1 MSAAWNLR
9 VTDRKGRAKVHSLPA
24 LPLVFGRDESLPIPL
39 DDPQISRR
47 HCQIDANDANSFRV
61 QDLNSTN
68 GTLVN
73 GRKVPRGVVSS
84 GDRVKIGDTI
94 IEFTKVEE
102 VSVEDDTGMR
112 NLSIL
117 KSFASPAGAKNIV
130 SMKVDDKA
138 AVLSRI
144 GSPGQSAGAPNNR
157 LTFVAEIGH
166 ILTELTDRDEI
177 LKMILAGLIDV
188 YPIERVAVLLRDEA
202 RGTLEPTVS
211 KSKEGVSTGV
221 IVSRTICQHIL
232 KTGEAI
238 ITENAV
244 SDPRFSSGDSIIEH
258 RVGSVIAAPMKARGS
273 LLGVLYACTSER
285 ASHFSDQDLSFLALI
300 GNLVALAILLD
311 RKPVDPNATG
321 QAAPVA

>member
-1 MSAAWNLR
+1 MPAAWNLR
-9 VTDRKGRAKVHSLPA
+9 VTDRRGRAKVHSIPA

-47 HCQIDANDANSFRV
+47 HCQIDANDDKSFKV

-68 GTLVN
+68 GTLIN
-73 GRKVPRGVVSS
+73 GRKVPRGVVTN

-94 IEFTKVEE
+94 IEFSKVEE

-117 KSFASPAGAKNIV
+117 RSFSSPQSPQKAV
-130 SMKVDDKA
+130 SLKVDDKS

-144 GSPGQSAGAPNNR
+144 GNPGQSSGPSNNR
-157 LTFVAEIGH
+157 LTLVAEIGH
-166 ILTELTDRDEI
+166 ILTELTDRDEVLKTI
-177 LKMILAGLIDV
+177 LSGLLEV
-188 YPIERVAVLLRDEA
+188 YPIDRVAVLIRDEE
-202 RGTLEPTVS
+202 RGSLEPCVS
-211 KSKEGVSTGV
+211 RSKEGVSSGV

-232 KTGEAI
+232 KSGEAI
-238 ITENAV
+238 VTENAV

-273 LLGVLYACTSER
+273 LLGVLYACTSEK
-285 ASHFSDQDLSFLALI
+285 ATHFNDQDLSFLALI

-311 RKPVDPNATG
+311 K
-321 QAAPVA
+321 QALASAPASQNSTRV